1 MRSNYI
7 EKFGL
12 SSENEV
18 QEHYGNTSQSIMD
31 IEAGNAIEK
40 SISTAEVNIAET
52 PADVLID
59 IAINETESEYADNGI
74 LLDTKDALSVLRK
87 RHLNQA
93 P

>member
-1 MRSNYI
+1 M
-7 EKFGL
+7 EKFDL

-18 QEHYGNTSQSIMD
+18 QEHYRDTSQSIMD
-31 IEAGNAIEK
+31 IEAGNASEK

-52 PADVLID
+52 SADILID
-59 IAINETESEYADNGI
+59 IAINEAKSEYADNGI